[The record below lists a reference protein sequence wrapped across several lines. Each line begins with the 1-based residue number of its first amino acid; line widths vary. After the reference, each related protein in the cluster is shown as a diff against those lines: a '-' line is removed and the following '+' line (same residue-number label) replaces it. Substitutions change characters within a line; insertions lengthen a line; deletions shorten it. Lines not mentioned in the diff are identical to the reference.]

1 MNRRIR
7 KKLEKRHGYR
17 KYSNYKKYKYEKE
30 LAHSMSLV
38 GAMEHFNARMETFR
52 EGMRHA
58 LKPLMDAIT
67 SFTGVPKAVLG
78 QPDYTPDVLK
88 FKPYEPDI
96 GDPEDVEMKAKF
108 QLMSECIHRAADNC
122 EDVLGVPKELIGQS
136 DNFTP
141 TFIGCDLG
149 HGEDFNGVTTLKF
162 KPTEQMEGDNHED
175 NQSAE

>member
-7 KKLEKRHGYR
+7 KKLEKRNGYR

-38 GAMEHFNARMETFR
+38 EAMEHFNARMETFI

-88 FKPYEPDI
+88 FKP
-96 GDPEDVEMKAKF
+96 DVEMKAKF
-108 QLMSECIHRAADNC
+108 QLMSECIHR
-122 EDVLGVPKELIGQS
+122 
-136 DNFTP
+136 
-141 TFIGCDLG
+141 
-149 HGEDFNGVTTLKF
+149 VTTLKF
-162 KPTEQMEGDNHED
+162 KPTEQNGKANHTKKYIRKD
-175 NQSAE
+175 I

>member
-7 KKLEKRHGYR
+7 KKLEKRNGYR

-38 GAMEHFNARMETFR
+38 EAMEHFNARMETFI

-108 QLMSECIHRAADNC
+108 QLMSEVIHHTAANC
-122 EDVLGVPKELIGQS
+122 EDVLGIPKEILGPT
-136 DNFTP
+136 DNLMP

-149 HGEDFNGVTTLKF
+149 HGEDFTGFTKLKF
-162 KPTEQMEGDNHED
+162 KPTDIEEENSDED
-175 NQSAE
+175 NEVSR